1 MLRMPVSYEHSW
13 MTNTAKGRFDDILHL
28 SPGSNDDTGILGE
41 IERLADTG
49 QNPYI
54 DLALILSSYFGRAVH
69 IYLQQCDTWQFYNPH
84 GCINDATPILLA
96 FLARSHVE
104 ALLFSA
110 YTASS
115 CVDIV
120 IKSQDDEDKPLVA
133 EPQQA

>member
-1 MLRMPVSYEHSW
+1 MLSMSVSYEHSW

-28 SPGSNDDTGILGE
+28 SPGSNDDTDILGE

-54 DLALILSSYFGRAVH
+54 DLALMLSCYLRRAVH
-69 IYLQQCDTWQFYNPH
+69 VYLQQCDTWQFYNPH

-110 YTASS
+110 YTISRRTQLLLALTS
-115 CVDIV
+115 
-120 IKSQDDEDKPLVA
+120 
-133 EPQQA
+133 

>member
-1 MLRMPVSYEHSW
+1 

-28 SPGSNDDTGILGE
+28 SPGSNDDTDILGE

-54 DLALILSSYFGRAVH
+54 DLALILSCYFGRSVH
-69 IYLQQCDTWQFYNPH
+69 VYLQQCDTWQFYNLH

-110 YTASS
+110 CTTSRRTQLLLALTS
-115 CVDIV
+115 
-120 IKSQDDEDKPLVA
+120 
-133 EPQQA
+133 

>member
-1 MLRMPVSYEHSW
+1 VR
-13 MTNTAKGRFDDILHL
+13 
-28 SPGSNDDTGILGE
+28 
-41 IERLADTG
+41 ERLADTG

-69 IYLQQCDTWQFYNPH
+69 IYLQQYDTWQFYNPN

-104 ALLFSA
+104 ALLFFWVHSIPA